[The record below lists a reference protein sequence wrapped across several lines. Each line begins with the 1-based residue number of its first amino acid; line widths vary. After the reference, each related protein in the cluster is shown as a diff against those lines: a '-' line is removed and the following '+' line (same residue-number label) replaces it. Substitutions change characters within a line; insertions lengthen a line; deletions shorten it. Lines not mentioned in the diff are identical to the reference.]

1 LKRERTVAALGA
13 LGLLAV
19 ACGPAAPPVPI
30 DPRAAEI
37 IKARQAN
44 LKKLDAAYKAIGEE
58 ARTPNPDLLV
68 FQAQA
73 PVVAALA
80 AQLHGWFPR
89 GTGAETGLKTSAQS
103 DIWSRPEAFKARAD
117 ALVSAAAGLNVAV
130 EGGDVAAIRAAIP
143 AVGGACK
150 RCHDGF
156 RQYDEF

>member
-1 LKRERTVAALGA
+1 LKREWTVAALGA
-13 LGLLAV
+13 LGLLAA

-44 LKKLDAAYKAIGEE
+44 LKKLDGAYKAIGEE
-58 ARTPNPDLLV
+58 AKKPNPDLLV
-68 FQAQA
+68 FKGQA
-73 PVVAALA
+73 PVVAELA
-80 AQLHGWFPR
+80 PQLHGWFPR
-89 GTGAETGLKTSAQS
+89 GTGAVTGLKTSAQS
-103 DIWSRPEAFKARAD
+103 DIWSRPEEFKARAD
-117 ALVSAAAGLNVAV
+117 ALVSAAAGLTAAV
-130 EGGDVAAIRAAIP
+130 EGGDVSAIRGAMP